1 MNCYFCQSYQPENS
15 IHVMLCQQCPREV
28 FNKTT
33 SRGTNLLVCMYVD
46 NYTIGLSIE
55 DQSCFILET
64 DTQKYLLN
72 LDYIPN
78 ITPYNVEQYVE
89 KLLNLKVFL

>member
-1 MNCYFCQSYQPENS
+1 
-15 IHVMLCQQCPREV
+15 
-28 FNKTT
+28 
-33 SRGTNLLVCMYVD
+33 MYVD